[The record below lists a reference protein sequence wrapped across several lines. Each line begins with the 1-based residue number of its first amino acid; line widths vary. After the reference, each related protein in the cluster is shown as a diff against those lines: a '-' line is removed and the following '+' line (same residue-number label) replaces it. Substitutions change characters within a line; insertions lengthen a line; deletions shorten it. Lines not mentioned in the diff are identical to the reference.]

1 MAGLDRLIDED
12 SPAPDEPLTLA
23 QAKSHLRVDF
33 VDDDDL
39 ITAMIAAARGQVEG
53 FLKQSL
59 ILQAWRYRIDF
70 AWPYEIRLPV
80 GPLRTTTGLS
90 IQYVDADGATQTL
103 ATTEY
108 QVSLGQTGIIRPAW
122 SKSWPTLRP
131 IMDAVTVEFKAGE
144 TRVADIKPV
153 FLAALKLQLGDLY
166 ANRETVMT
174 GGAVGEIT
182 SLSARN
188 LLTPFVR
195 HD

>member
-39 ITAMIAAARGQVEG
+39 IEAEIAAARQQIEG

-59 ILQAWRYRIDF
+59 ILQTWRYRIDF
-70 AWPYEIRLPV
+70 CWPREIRLPV

-131 IMDAVTVEFKAGE
+131 VMDAVTVEFKAGE
-144 TRVADIKPV
+144 TRIEYIKPV

-166 ANRETVMT
+166 ANRESVVI
-174 GGAVGEIT
+174 GGTVGEIT